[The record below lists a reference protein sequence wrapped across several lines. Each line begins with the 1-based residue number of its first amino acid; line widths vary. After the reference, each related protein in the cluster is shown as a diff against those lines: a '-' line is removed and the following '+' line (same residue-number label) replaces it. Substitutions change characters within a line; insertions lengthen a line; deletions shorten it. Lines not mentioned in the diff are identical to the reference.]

1 MIMPTRIACLVVLVG
16 LCGSTA
22 WAQQPQHNQNRGRA
36 MPPYK
41 LGLEEMHSEQWE
53 KAAAHFQRAIDI
65 DPTFEMSYYALGR
78 SMMPQKKYVEAV
90 AALAKCRDLYTAQTG
105 RQFSNQQEAQQY
117 RRERLTEI
125 DDAIRHYQTGPQT
138 GQVSEAVRQ
147 LTESRRQLQDNL
159 LRGNNVSIEMSVPSF
174 VSMALGSAYF
184 RLGRLADAEREY
196 KATIDVDPKTGEA
209 HSNLAVVYLQ
219 TGRFDE
225 AEKSV
230 KAAEK
235 TGFKVNPM
243 LKDDI
248 KAKQKV
254 GQERG
259 SGFGT
264 RDSFAGSRKRA
275 ARRST

>member
-1 MIMPTRIACLVVLVG
+1 MPSRISCLVVLIG

-22 WAQQPQHNQNRGRA
+22 WAQPQRNQNRGRA

-41 LGLEEMHSEQWE
+41 LGLEEMRSEQWE
-53 KAAAHFQRAIDI
+53 KAAADFERAIDI
-65 DPTFEMSYYALGR
+65 DPSFEMAYYALGR
-78 SMMPQKKYVEAV
+78 TMMPQKKYVEAA
-90 AALAKCRDLYTAQTG
+90 AALAKCRDLYREQAG
-105 RQFSNQQEAQQY
+105 KHFSNQQELQQY
-117 RRERLTEI
+117 RRDRLTEL
-125 DDAIRHYQTGPQT
+125 DEVIRQNQQGAQTIR
-138 GQVSEAVRQ
+138 SAEIIRQ
-147 LTESRRQLQDNL
+147 LTESRRLLQENL
-159 LRGNNVSIEMSVPSF
+159 QRGTSVSMEMSVPSF

-225 AEKSV
+225 AERSV

-254 GQERG
+254 GQ
-259 SGFGT
+259 
-264 RDSFAGSRKRA
+264 
-275 ARRST
+275 